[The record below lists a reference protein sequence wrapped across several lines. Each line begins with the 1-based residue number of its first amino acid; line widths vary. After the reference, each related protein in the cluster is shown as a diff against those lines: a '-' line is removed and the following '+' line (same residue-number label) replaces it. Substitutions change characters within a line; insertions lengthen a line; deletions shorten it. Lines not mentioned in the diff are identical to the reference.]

1 MSYIQIKSGLQF
13 AKIVCIDGKEKI
25 AFGIGEDGTNTMY
38 LDSTRAKSLAFRL
51 LEAVKHTETKC
62 KGVSA

>member
-13 AKIVCIDGKEKI
+13 AKIVCVDGKTKV

-38 LDSTRAKSLAFRL
+38 LDTARAKALAFRL
-51 LEAVKHTETKC
+51 LEAVKHTEQKC
-62 KGVSA
+62 NK